1 MAENLRPKFM
11 IDINFHSP
19 DWHRVRK
26 WAETELERLRI
37 KNDAVGLTDIETAA
51 LRGEIR
57 AIKKLIGLPEVVARG
72 VVVDPGGS
80 PD

>member
-1 MAENLRPKFM
+1 M
-11 IDINFHSP
+11 DINFHSP

-26 WAETELERLRI
+26 WAEAELERLRI

-57 AIKKLIGLPEVVARG
+57 AIKKLIGLPEVAARDVVA
-72 VVVDPGGS
+72 VPEL
-80 PD
+80 

>member
-1 MAENLRPKFM
+1 M

-26 WAETELERLRI
+26 WAEAELAKLRI
-37 KNDAVGLTDIETAA
+37 KNDAVGLTLEETAA

-57 AIKKLIGLPEVVARG
+57 ALKRLIGLPEMAARDVVAG
-72 VVVDPGGS
+72 PEA
-80 PD
+80 